1 MSYIITTKPFQK
13 MNKCLYLLFPL
24 FTAFLIS
31 SCSTGS
37 DTTIIAG
44 QVIDQSTSS
53 PISSAVIE
61 LTQPKELSQSAVSDS
76 AGRFSFDVK
85 PNNETVTVTLEI
97 SKQGYQTQTTSFKLV
112 PGTNVDDL
120 NIRMKSTDST
130 DGGGGDNVGG
140 KSGGPASLELINLS
154 ASTINVAGTGGDVN
168 ATFTFEVTDSAGRV
182 VDSPVDVK
190 FQIIRGPGGGESITP
205 SVATTGVN
213 SPEGTVKSNLAAG
226 DSSGTVRIEAVI
238 ERPDYNLTIRSSPV
252 LISIASGFPVKENFH
267 VAPNV
272 HNFDAYGIVDES
284 HTNSITAS
292 VGDLKGNPVKEGTA
306 VYFSAT
312 NGGLVNGSATTNKN
326 GYATV
331 NLSANGS
338 KPTGHPKGP
347 GFIDVIAETIDKN
360 NDYIKKKTTLLLT
373 TPRAI
378 ITVSPTSLSISNGGS
393 QNFDVTITDE
403 NGNPMA
409 ADTRISVSTTQGL
422 SASGD
427 IVDLELGDYFQP
439 GPGTTQFSVT
449 ISDAIPEQ
457 TNSTA
462 GSFTIQVESPSGE
475 TTTKTIEGTR
485 AKSN

>member
-1 MSYIITTKPFQK
+1 

-24 FTAFLIS
+24 FAALLIT

-44 QVIDQSTSS
+44 QVIDQNTNS
-53 PISSAVIE
+53 PISNAVIE
-61 LTQPKELSQSAVSDS
+61 LTQPQELNQSAVSDS
-76 AGRFSFDVK
+76 AGKFSFDVK
-85 PNNETVTVTLEI
+85 PNEETVTVTLEI

-112 PGTNVDDL
+112 PGTDVDDL
-120 NIRMKSTDST
+120 NIRLKPTDST
-130 DGGGGDNVGG
+130 DGGDGGSDNVGG
-140 KSGGPASLELINLS
+140 EAGGPASLQLINLS
-154 ASTINVAGTGGDVN
+154 SSTINVANTGGNVN

-182 VDSPVDVK
+182 VDSPVEVK

-267 VAPNV
+267 VAPQV
-272 HNFDAYGIVDES
+272 HNFDAYGVVSEG

-292 VGDLKGNPVKEGTA
+292 VGDINGNPVKEGTA

-338 KPTGHPKGP
+338 TPTGHPMGP

-360 NDYIKKKTTLLLT
+360 NNYIEKTTTLLLT

-378 ITVSPTSLSISNGGS
+378 ITVSPTTLNISNGGS

-403 NGNPMA
+403 NGHPMA

-439 GPGTTQFSVT
+439 GPGTTQFSVS
-449 ISDAIPEQ
+449 ISDAAPEQ
-457 TNSTA
+457 TNSTS

-485 AKSN
+485 AKTN